1 MTYFDPNHETDIIVD
16 ASPVGLSG
24 IMLQEG
30 KVVCYASKS
39 LTETEKRY
47 SQTEKENLAIV
58 WAIEHWHIYLFG
70 HKSTVISDAKALEHI
85 YGNPKS
91 KPPMRLERWR
101 LRLQAYDFDVQYKPG
116 HLNMSDYI
124 SRHPKMTISKG
135 CQSSKIAEEYV
146 AFIARHDVPKAMT
159 L

>member
-1 MTYFDPNHETDIIVD
+1 MTYFDPNRETEIIVD

-47 SQTEKENLAIV
+47 SQTEKENLATV
-58 WAIEHWHIYLFG
+58 WAKKHWHIYLFG
-70 HKSTVISDAKALEHI
+70 HKFTVISDAKALEHI

-101 LRLQAYDFDVQYKPG
+101 LRLQAYDFVVQYKPG
-116 HLNMSDYI
+116 HLNMS
-124 SRHPKMTISKG
+124 
-135 CQSSKIAEEYV
+135 SSIG
-146 AFIARHDVPKAMT
+146 DG
-159 L
+159 